1 MLETILALWNR
12 LDYETVVLIKL
23 GVAVAATVLLSWPLI
38 GSQASTVR
46 GARLRDSLLGGLAL
60 VAFFSWWNF
69 GHFHYPDYLQ
79 VHDNYHY
86 YLGSKY
92 FSELGY
98 TRLYQ
103 CTAVADVDAG
113 FGAQV
118 ADRWIRD
125 LSTNEVQRGAAVVKD
140 PFACTSHFS
149 SARWDVFQKDV
160 AWFRSHSSTESW
172 NGIPFDHG
180 YNATPVWGVAGN
192 LLAGNDVVTDRQILL
207 LSLFDPVL
215 IVIMWAFVWWA
226 FGWRTTCVA
235 MIWWGTNYL
244 SRYAWTGGAFLRA
257 DWLAF
262 TVIGVCFV
270 KRNRPV
276 AGGVALTYATLLRI
290 FPGVTVAGLGLKA
303 GINTWQRR
311 SWRLAPTYKGLLV
324 GSAVTAILLIGLSF
338 GVVGHG
344 VGGGANAWEGFV
356 SNSRKHLAT
365 PGVNNVGLKTILSY
379 EWTSRAAVL
388 GPLWL
393 YAPGDTWTA
402 ARRRVFDSHKLAYWA
417 AIIASVPLLAFAVR
431 NAEDWVALVMGI
443 TLIPVAL
450 QLTCY
455 YYAVFSLVGLLSA
468 RSKWI
473 GPTLCGLAAASI
485 VAASLLRSDEDVYTI
500 ESTLVVLYAIGLI
513 VVMIATDA
521 GTKVLLRQKTH
532 SEILGVEIGA
542 KTVRTIENA

>member
-1 MLETILALWNR
+1 MPETIVALWHR
-12 LDYETVVLIKL
+12 LDYDAVVLIKL

-46 GARLRDSLLGGLAL
+46 GAALRDSLLGGLAL
-60 VAFFSWWNF
+60 VAFLSWWNF
-69 GHFHYPDYLQ
+69 GHFHYPEY
-79 VHDNYHY
+79 VHPHEHYHY

-103 CTAVADVDAG
+103 CTAAADVEAG
-113 FGAQV
+113 LGAQI
-118 ADRWIRD
+118 ADRWIRN
-125 LSTNEVQRGAAVVKD
+125 LSTNELERGAVVVKD
-140 PFACTSHFS
+140 PSACTNHFS
-149 SARWDVFQKDV
+149 PARWDTFQKDV
-160 AWFRSHSSTESW
+160 AWFRAHSSPESW

-180 YNATPVWGVAGN
+180 YNATPVWGVAGK
-192 LLAGNDVVTDRQILL
+192 LLAGNGAVTDRQIFF
-207 LSLFDPVL
+207 LSLFDPIL

-226 FGWRTTCVA
+226 FGWRTMCVGV
-235 MIWWGTNYL
+235 IWWGTNYL
-244 SRYAWTGGAFLRA
+244 SRYTWTGGAFLRT

-262 TVIGVCFV
+262 AVVGVCLV

-276 AGGVALTYATLLRI
+276 AGGAALTYATLLRI
-290 FPGVTVAGLGLKA
+290 FPAVILAGLALKA
-303 GINTWQRR
+303 GIDMWKRR
-311 SWRLAPTYKGLLV
+311 SWRLDPAHRAFAVGSIIAGCLLV
-324 GSAVTAILLIGLSF
+324 GLSF
-338 GVVGHG
+338 LVVGRSIAGG
-344 VGGGANAWEGFV
+344 VDAWEGFV

-365 PGVNNVGLKTILSY
+365 PGTNNVGLKTMLSY
-379 EWTSRAAVL
+379 EWASRAAVL

-393 YAPGDTWTA
+393 DVPWDTWTA
-402 ARRRVFDSHKLAYWA
+402 ARRRVFDSHKVVYWA
-417 AIIASVPLLAFAVR
+417 AIIASIPLLAFAVR
-431 NAEDWVALVMGI
+431 NAKDWVALVMGVG
-443 TLIPVAL
+443 LIPVAL

-455 YYAVFSLVGLLSA
+455 YYAIFSLLGLLRA

-485 VAASLLRSDEDVYTI
+485 VAASLSRSDEDVYTI
-500 ESTLVVLYAIGLI
+500 ESALVVLYVIGLI

-542 KTVRTIENA
+542 KSVRTIENA

>member
-1 MLETILALWNR
+1 MLETILALWDR
-12 LDYETVVLIKL
+12 LDYDAVVLIKL

-38 GSQASTVR
+38 GSQTSTPR
-46 GARLRDSLLGGLAL
+46 RAALSDSLLGGLAL
-60 VAFFSWWNF
+60 VAFLSWWNF
-69 GHFHYPDYLQ
+69 GHFHYPEYVQ
-79 VHDNYHY
+79 VHEHYHY

-103 CTAVADVDAG
+103 CTAIADVEAG
-113 FGAQV
+113 FGAKV

-125 LSTNEVQRGAAVVKD
+125 LSTNELERGAVAVKD
-140 PFACTSHFS
+140 PSACTSHFS
-149 SARWDVFQKDV
+149 PARWDTFQKDV
-160 AWFRSHSSTESW
+160 AWFRSHSSPEKWDSV
-172 NGIPFDHG
+172 PFDHG
-180 YNATPVWGVAGN
+180 YNATPVWGIAGK
-192 LLAGNDVVTDRQILL
+192 LLTGDGPVTDRQILF
-207 LSLFDPVL
+207 LSLFDPAL

-226 FGWRTTCVA
+226 FGWRTMCVGV
-235 MIWWGTNYL
+235 IWWGTNYL
-244 SRYAWTGGAFLRA
+244 SRYTWTGGAFLRT

-262 TVIGVCFV
+262 AVIGVCLV

-276 AGGVALTYATLLRI
+276 AGGAALSYATLLRI
-290 FPGVTVAGLGLKA
+290 FPGITIAGLALKA
-303 GINTWQRR
+303 GIDMWKRR
-311 SWRLAPTYKGLLV
+311 SWRLNPAHRDFAVGCVIAAGLLV
-324 GSAVTAILLIGLSF
+324 GLSF
-338 GVVGHG
+338 VVVGRNAAG
-344 VGGGANAWEGFV
+344 SIDAWEGFV

-365 PGVNNVGLKTILSY
+365 PATNNVGLKTILSY

-393 YAPGDTWTA
+393 DAPWDTWTA
-402 ARRRVFDSHKLAYWA
+402 ARRRVFDSRKLVYWA
-417 AIIASVPLLAFAVR
+417 AIVASVPLLAFVVR

-443 TLIPVAL
+443 ALIPVAL
-450 QLTCY
+450 QLGCY
-455 YYAVFSLVGLLSA
+455 YYAVFSLLGLLWA

-485 VAASLLRSDEDVYTI
+485 VAASLSRSDENVYTI
-500 ESTLVVLYAIGLI
+500 ESALVVLYAIGLI